1 MAEAPSALILG
12 GCGFVG
18 RNLVQHLVEKKL
30 CSKIKV
36 VDRTM
41 PAMAFL
47 SDVHKA
53 AFASVEFKQADLTR
67 PAGVEKAFEGGPY
80 TLVYNLTY
88 DGVAFGQEDRVYEE
102 KVLGVTTGLYAA
114 AVKNGATHFIELS
127 TAQVYEPSDKACNEG
142 GKLKPWTKQAGYK
155 LQAEE
160 ALAPHLEYARAKG
173 GEGFWSEASVRAYA
187 DKCSA
192 AYQLGTRPAHW
203 ARQRALFE
211 RVAGTESVAA
221 RVDAATCEWAAKDER
236 VGAITGAADGLEA

>member
-127 TAQVYEPSDKACNEG
+127 TAQVYEPSDKVSAEG
-142 GKLKPWTKQAGYK
+142 ANTKPWTKQAAFK
-155 LQAEE
+155 LKAEE
-160 ALAPHLEYARAKG
+160 ALRAMDLPLVV
-173 GEGFWSEASVRAYA
+173 VRVPTVYGPGDVQGLSPRVLCA
-187 DKCSA
+187 A
-192 AYQLGTRPAHW
+192 AYKELG
-203 ARQRALFE
+203 E
-211 RVAGTESVAA
+211 
-221 RVDAATCEWAAKDER
+221 KMK
-236 VGAITGAADGLEA
+236 